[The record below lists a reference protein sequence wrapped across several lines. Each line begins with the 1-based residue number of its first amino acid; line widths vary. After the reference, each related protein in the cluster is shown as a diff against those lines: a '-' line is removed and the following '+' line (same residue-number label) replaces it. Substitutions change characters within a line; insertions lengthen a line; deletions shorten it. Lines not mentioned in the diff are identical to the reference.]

1 MQIIRNLKGRVR
13 DKLIEKLQESREK
26 EIERE
31 REKSRSRPNRSY
43 SLPDR
48 GRQGS
53 ASSLER
59 GYSPDPNYM
68 APAREER
75 GRDVRL
81 SPPRRSNGKLVKPRP
96 RSKDNQGDRVDT
108 ENRQRAVTPPRGRRR
123 GKSTKRSPARSS
135 NDKVDQISSPP
146 VPPIPPKWTQEVRNN
161 APIDNRPQPAR
172 NNDAVARPNNTDP
185 PPIVDRNGETFANRM
200 SKQQAEQVANNRE
213 IAARADILKQIQ
225 ESNKRK
231 EAQIKADAEAAARL
245 QLEEREKERR
255 EREERERLKANAAAV
270 TRAQNQEREKRARA
284 EAEKA
289 SGSEREKRERE
300 EAQRKEAAAKKN
312 QELRLKAFGS
322 NSNKP
327 ATRPRGEALPPRRN
341 TAPARPGPDPRT
353 LPKLTAPVAA
363 PVAAPLTAAN
373 LKAQKD
379 DHYLQHMKSELNR
392 AMGDSARTIIPSMMT
407 EEEYAEWEAKL
418 KRENAERARLGLP
431 PLE

>member
-1 MQIIRNLKGRVR
+1 MQIIRNLKGRAR
-13 DKLIEKLQESREK
+13 DKLIEKLQESKEK
-26 EIERE
+26 EIEKD

-48 GRQGS
+48 GGQGS

-68 APAREER
+68 APREER
-75 GRDVRL
+75 GRDTHVRP
-81 SPPRRSNGKLVKPRP
+81 SSPRRSNGKLVKPRP
-96 RSKDNQGDRVDT
+96 RSKDNQGDRLDT
-108 ENRQRAVTPPRGRRR
+108 GNRQPAVTPPRGRRR
-123 GKSTKRSPARSS
+123 GKSTKRSPACSS
-135 NDKVDQISSPP
+135 NDKVDQLSPPP

-161 APIDNRPQPAR
+161 APIDNRRQPAR
-172 NNDAVARPNNTDP
+172 NNDTVPRPNNKDP
-185 PPIVDRNGETFANRM
+185 RPIVDRNGETFANRM
-200 SKQQAEQVANNRE
+200 RKQQAEQVTNNLE
-213 IAARADILKQIQ
+213 MAAQADILKQIQ

-231 EAQIKADAEAAARL
+231 EARVKADAEAAARL
-245 QLEEREKERR
+245 QQEEREKEA
-255 EREERERLKANAAAV
+255 RERLEANAAAD

-289 SGSEREKRERE
+289 SRSEREKRERE
-300 EAQRKEAAAKKN
+300 EAQRKEAAANKN
-312 QELRLKAFGS
+312 KESRLKAFGP

-341 TAPARPGPDPRT
+341 TAPARPGPDPRAR
-353 LPKLTAPVAA
+353 PQPQPQVPV
-363 PVAAPLTAAN
+363 PAPLTAAN
-373 LKAQKD
+373 LEAQKD

-418 KRENAERARLGLP
+418 KRENAERAQRGLP

>member
-1 MQIIRNLKGRVR
+1 MQIIRNLKGRAR
-13 DKLIEKLQESREK
+13 DKLIDKLQESKEK

-31 REKSRSRPNRSY
+31 RGKSRSRPKRSY

-75 GRDVRL
+75 GRDVRP
-81 SPPRRSNGKLVKPRP
+81 SSPRRSNGKLVKLRP
-96 RSKDNQGDRVDT
+96 RSKDNQGARLNT
-108 ENRQRAVTPPRGRRR
+108 GNRQQALTPPRGRRR
-123 GKSTKRSPARSS
+123 GKSTKRSPTRSS
-135 NDKVDQISSPP
+135 NDRVDQLFPPP

-161 APIDNRPQPAR
+161 ALIDNRPQPAR
-172 NNDAVARPNNTDP
+172 NNDAVARPNNKDP

-200 SKQQAEQVANNRE
+200 RKQQAERVANNQE
-213 IAARADILKQIQ
+213 IAAQANILKQIQ

-231 EAQIKADAEAAARL
+231 EAQIKADAEAAAGL
-245 QLEEREKERR
+245 QLEEREKKRR